1 MEIRMGEVPNI
12 TYHFIEQVF
21 ANNGE
26 MCYTHIK
33 RSMALIG
40 RICPDVFTDKRQ
52 GVFLNGKAVH

>member
-12 TYHFIEQVF
+12 TCHFIEQVF

-33 RSMALIG
+33 HSMAFIW
-40 RICPDVFTDKRQ
+40 RICPDVFLPIRDKEY
-52 GVFLNGKAVH
+52 F